1 MVIDDLPVANV
12 KKILYK
18 FISYLATSKKS
29 YIETVTATYQFT
41 EEAET
46 LLQEAIAESKVIF
59 AKINELLSFKFY
71 S

>member
-1 MVIDDLPVANV
+1 ML
-12 KKILYK
+12 KYCTSLL
-18 FISYLATSKKS
+18 SYLATSKKS

-59 AKINELLSFKFY
+59 CKN
-71 S
+71 

>member
-1 MVIDDLPVANV
+1 MLKNIVQV
-12 KKILYK
+12 Y
-18 FISYLATSKKS
+18 FSYLATSKKS

>member
-1 MVIDDLPVANV
+1 
-12 KKILYK
+12 LYK
-18 FISYLATSKKS
+18 FTYLATSKKS